1 MWNLPVGWHH
11 NGHGEGRWVVEDGS
25 VMALDE
31 LNESL
36 ELLEWGDLFLKGSV
50 NGVDVVHA
58 GWDELVDDAVVSL
71 VASEG
76 DLSAVGRS
84 HSLLQDG
91 NEVLNVIIRVL
102 IHLSSFI

>member
-1 MWNLPVGWHH
+1 M
-11 NGHGEGRWVVEDGS
+11 
-25 VMALDE
+25 
-31 LNESL
+31 
-36 ELLEWGDLFLKGSV
+36 
-50 NGVDVVHA
+50 
-58 GWDELVDDAVVSL
+58 DDAVVSL